1 MKTIILGPPGTGKT
15 TELLNL
21 VREELK
27 KGVDPTRIGYFSFT
41 KKASIEAGT
50 RAAKT
55 FDLDVKRDLYNFSTL
70 HSLAFRVLKL
80 SRNKVMQE
88 EDYKDFGMKCSFPI
102 TIKKASFDSSN
113 GLFNSDNEYLEVID
127 KARASMVDL
136 MDLYDK
142 HQHYLD
148 IERDTLY
155 LVDRELTRYKKEKG
169 LIDYGDMLQGFVDSD
184 LAPSFDV
191 LFIDEAQDL
200 SALQWEMVRTL
211 WGRSNDTYIAGDD
224 DQAIYTWAGAD
235 VHSFLSLRDEV
246 DHIRILDQ
254 SHRIPGGEIHK
265 LAREISFR
273 IEDRYEKTYKARDFI
288 GSLKK
293 YLNVEQVDLSEGEW
307 LVMASAAYMLE
318 ETKEHLEMSGWYYQ
332 HRGRSSVPLDL
343 LQAIENW
350 ELWRKDRTMS
360 VEQII
365 KIYSYL
371 GDNVAKGYRKGK
383 TLSREQNW
391 YHIDECVGSSS
402 PNHGLLVKSDWWD
415 AFQGLDSYRISYIR
429 RMRANGEKL
438 SKIPRIKLSTIHAA
452 KGGEADKVLLFS
464 DISRA
469 AVLAND
475 HHPDSLHRLFYVG
488 VTRAKEELHLV
499 EPKNYERAYKL

>member
-21 VREELK
+21 VDKELK

-41 KKASIEAGT
+41 KKAATEAAT
-50 RAAKT
+50 RAAEK
-55 FDLDVKRDLYNFSTL
+55 FKLDVKRDLYNFSTL
-70 HSLAFRVLKL
+70 HSLAFRVLQL

-88 EDYKDFGMKCSFPI
+88 EDYKDFGKKCGFPI
-102 TIKKASFDSSN
+102 TIKKVIFDNSN

-184 LAPSFDV
+184 LAPSFDI

-200 SALQWEMVRTL
+200 SALQWQMVKTL
-211 WGRSNDTYIAGDD
+211 WERSNDTYIAGDD

-235 VHSFLSLRDEV
+235 VGTFLALRDEV
-246 DHIRILDQ
+246 DSIRVLDQ
-254 SHRIPGGEIHK
+254 SYRIPGGEIHQ
-265 LAREISFR
+265 LAMEINSR
-273 IEDRYEKTYKARDFI
+273 IKDRYEKVYKPRDER
-288 GSLKK
+288 GSLTR
-293 YLNVEQVDLSEGEW
+293 YLDVEQVNLSKGEW
-307 LVMASAAYMLE
+307 LVLASAAYMLE
-318 ETKEHLEMSGWYYQ
+318 ETKEHLESNGWYYQ

-350 ELWRKDRTMS
+350 ELWRKNRTMS
-360 VEQII
+360 VENII

-383 TLSREQNW
+383 TLSIEQNW
-391 YHIDECVGSSS
+391 YTIDEMHT
-402 PNHGLLVKSDWWD
+402 HGLLVKSDWWD
-415 AFQGLDSYRISYIR
+415 AFQGLDNYRIDYIR

-452 KGGEADKVLLFS
+452 KGGEANKVLLFP

-475 HHPDSLHRLFYVG
+475 KDPDGLHRLFYVA
-488 VTRAKEELHLV
+488 VTRAKKELHIM
-499 EPKNYERAYKL
+499 EPRNYERAYLL